1 MKNVEKSKKKRS
13 IEASNALEKKHE
25 SSVAVRKHSH
35 LLFLSCGKTS
45 EEDKQSAKKKTQNM
59 AAAQRVFRHRDRLV
73 RRVLLSLQIQQR
85 AHSSLFS
92 STSYS
97 YSYSSAA
104 AAAAAVQTEEEEKK
118 KKKSDVFVA
127 ATRLPRPIFDHHQRN
142 NNGEEEEEVLL
153 KNEDGTTKPIHDVLS
168 AVRWAKEDAKT
179 KKFDQTVEMSIRL
192 GVNPKRSDMIVRGTC
207 NLPNGTGKKFY
218 VLTFA
223 ENEEDREMARE
234 AGADAVGGEELIEQI
249 KSGKFED
256 LNKVNVCI
264 ATPGIVAKLKSS
276 GLARTL
282 GPKGLM
288 PNPKVGTLTAEV
300 AKAVRD
306 AKSGG
311 RVEYRAE
318 KNAIVHAGI
327 GKTSFEDVAIVENAT
342 CLMASV
348 LQNRPKGKGAPAM
361 SNYIKKVYLSTTMG
375 KGSRRID
382 AKELIKLAEEFTQRS
397 K

>member
-1 MKNVEKSKKKRS
+1 MGK
-13 IEASNALEKKHE
+13 
-25 SSVAVRKHSH
+25 
-35 LLFLSCGKTS
+35 KTS
-45 EEDKQSAKKKTQNM
+45 EEQNKVQKTQNM
-59 AAAQRVFRHRDRLV
+59 ATAQRVYRHRDRLV

-97 YSYSSAA
+97 YSSSA

-127 ATRLPRPIFDHHQRN
+127 ATRLPRPIFDHHRRR
-142 NNGEEEEEVLL
+142 EEEEEVLL

-300 AKAVRD
+300 GKAVRD